1 MKNILFYKVLAT
13 CLLLCL
19 SACATEVSTVKAMSE
34 VENTQLPA
42 AIVNAQNEKPFA
54 EHKVVLQLSNQER
67 LTDVLDVANNLIKNY
82 GGPEYVDIEIV
93 TFNEGVKLLY
103 ADSPHLDR
111 VASLVESGV
120 RFSVCKNTI
129 DSTERRTGVR
139 PELSPHADMVQAG
152 VARIITL
159 VENGYINIKP

>member
-1 MKNILFYKVLAT
+1 MVEAETVELPEIIL
-13 CLLLCL
+13 
-19 SACATEVSTVKAMSE
+19 
-34 VENTQLPA
+34 
-42 AIVNAQNEKPFA
+42 NAQAEKPFA
-54 EHKVVLQLSNQER
+54 EHKLVLQLSNQSR
-67 LTDVLDVANNLIKNY
+67 QTDVLDVANNLIKNY
-82 GGPEYVDIEIV
+82 GGPEYIDIEVV

-111 VASLVESGV
+111 VASLVENGV

-152 VARIITL
+152 VARMITL
-159 VENGYINIKP
+159 VEHGYIQIKP